1 VLSKKGGGRCLWVAF
16 STESDR
22 LKGPVTWTSLGRGLQ
37 RSRLVSPPWKHA
49 SDPSHPPDKLVNRT
63 LPGSQPIHPSQI
75 MIFPI
80 CGDHARHPYRELW
93 VSALRHRTMMNG
105 YHGVKDKVRNK
116 QPPPR
121 ERANE
126 LLSLYSSFLS
136 ETVRLMSPVLGRWD
150 RLPLERV
157 LELVLSVKCFPSHDP
172 SLQFTSQFASPLW
185 IVGPSKMTCIH
196 PTQTWRLGL
205 ENPDG
210 LEISIA
216 SGDRRA

>member
-1 VLSKKGGGRCLWVAF
+1 MLVGGFLDRERSSQRPSDMDLARSGTAKISTRQSPMETCLR
-16 STESDR
+16 SES
-22 LKGPVTWTSLGRGLQ
+22 P
-37 RSRLVSPPWKHA
+37 A
-49 SDPSHPPDKLVNRT
+49 ADKLVSRT
-63 LPGSQPIHPSQI
+63 LPGWQPVHPSQI

-80 CGDHARHPYRELW
+80 CGDHARHPYKELW

-136 ETVRLMSPVLGRWD
+136 ETGRLMSPVLGRWD

-157 LELVLSVKCFPSHDP
+157 LELCKMFPVP
-172 SLQFTSQFASPLW
+172 
-185 IVGPSKMTCIH
+185 
-196 PTQTWRLGL
+196 
-205 ENPDG
+205 
-210 LEISIA
+210 
-216 SGDRRA
+216 

>member
-1 VLSKKGGGRCLWVAF
+1 MWVAF

-37 RSRLVSPPWKHA
+37 RSRLVSPMETCLRSESPA
-49 SDPSHPPDKLVNRT
+49 ADKLVRRT
-63 LPGSQPIHPSQI
+63 LPGSQPIHPPQI

-136 ETVRLMSPVLGRWD
+136 ETGRLMSPVLGRWY

-157 LELVLSVKCFPSHDP
+157 PELVLSVKCFPSHGP
-172 SLQFTSQFASPLW
+172 SLIT
-185 IVGPSKMTCIH
+185 IH
-196 PTQTWRLGL
+196 
-205 ENPDG
+205 
-210 LEISIA
+210 
-216 SGDRRA
+216 